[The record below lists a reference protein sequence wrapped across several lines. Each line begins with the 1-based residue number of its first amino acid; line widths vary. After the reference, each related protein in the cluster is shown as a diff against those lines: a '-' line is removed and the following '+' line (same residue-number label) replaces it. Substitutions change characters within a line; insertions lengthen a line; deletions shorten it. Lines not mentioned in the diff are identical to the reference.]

1 MFFILSILVLLVGI
15 YFNFGKRSRNKIRK
29 VLISLMTFPFRVIFK

>member
-15 YFNFGKRSRNKIRK
+15 YFNFGKRNRNKIRK
-29 VLISLMTFPFRVIFK
+29 VLISLMTLPFRVIFR